1 MKYELFLPSSEERF
15 NKALQMLL
23 FTVQRFIQNH
33 VVQYRKLLEDKK
45 EVQLYSIEQD
55 KINKS
60 SIKFSSDNLE
70 QWTRACKCLLTQLQ
84 RITYIIKLKDDH
96 EQQKVLANDPLYAPT
111 FNSKQQQ

>member
-1 MKYELFLPSSEERF
+1 MYLICVQAHHLGYVFDSHYLHACGAFSKISTINDRSVKYELFLPSSEERF

-33 VVQYRKLLEDKK
+33 VMQYRKLLEDKK

-70 QWTRACKCLLTQLQ
+70 QWTRACKCLLT
-84 RITYIIKLKDDH
+84 
-96 EQQKVLANDPLYAPT
+96 
-111 FNSKQQQ
+111 

>member
-70 QWTRACKCLLTQLQ
+70 QWTRACKCLLTQL
-84 RITYIIKLKDDH
+84 
-96 EQQKVLANDPLYAPT
+96 
-111 FNSKQQQ
+111 